1 MIRPNTGG
9 KTFRVLSNKK
19 PPLPPLP
26 PLPPTPPAPEV
37 KPTPP
42 PEVKPEPTP
51 VVVKK
56 PGRGRPRKTPKVT
69 RPPNPPKERKF
80 IKERYKRRNA
90 VGDVVTT
97 PAGHQIFTDK
107 WGVEN
112 IKLHITK
119 KTKI

>member
-19 PPLPPLP
+19 PPLPTAPT
-26 PLPPTPPAPEV
+26 PTPPI
-37 KPTPP
+37 
-42 PEVKPEPTP
+42 VKPEPKP
-51 VVVKK
+51 VELVDKPKK
-56 PGRGRPRKTPKVT
+56 PGPGRPRKTPKVA

-90 VGDVVTT
+90 VGLVVTT

-119 KTKI
+119 KPQNKS

>member
-9 KTFRVLSNKK
+9 KTFRVLSNKN
-19 PPLPPLP
+19 PPL
-26 PLPPTPPAPEV
+26 PTPPAPEV
-37 KPTPP
+37 L
-42 PEVKPEPTP
+42 PEPTP
-51 VVVKK
+51 VEPEVTVKK
-56 PGRGRPRKTPKVT
+56 PGRGRPRKAPKA
-69 RPPNPPKERKF
+69 PKEIRF

-90 VGDVVTT
+90 VGNVVTT

-119 KTKI
+119 KSKI

>member
-1 MIRPNTGG
+1 MIRPDTGG
-9 KTFRVLSNKK
+9 KTFRVYQNKK
-19 PPLPPLP
+19 PAL
-26 PLPPTPPAPEV
+26 PTPPAPEV
-37 KPTPP
+37 LPP
-42 PEVKPEPTP
+42 AVE
-51 VVVKK
+51 VKK
-56 PGRGRPRKTPKVT
+56 PGPGRPCKTPKVA
-69 RPPNPPKERKF
+69 RPPKPPRERRF

-119 KTKI
+119 KPQNKS